1 VNHPILL
8 SPPET
13 GPAERDALV
22 AAVDSGWLAPVGPA
36 LDAFEAEMAA
46 TVGRAYGVGLS
57 SGTAALHLALLVHGV
72 GAGDDVLV
80 STFTFAAT
88 VNAIAYTGATPVLLD
103 SEASSWNLSPD
114 LLAEELAARRGRS
127 PKAAVVVDLYGQC
140 ADQARIVP
148 LLAEHGVLHVVDAA
162 ESLGATCD
170 GRPAGAFGDH
180 AVLSFNGNKIIT
192 TTGGGMFV
200 TDDAGVAAR
209 VRHLATQAR
218 EPVPH
223 YEHVEVGYNYRLSNL
238 LAAFGS
244 AQLADLERRV
254 ERRREIFARYA
265 VGLSSVPGLGFM
277 PEAPYGRA
285 NRWLTCITLDEDAG
299 AVSPEALRAHLQ
311 ARQIEARPTWKPM
324 HQQPVF
330 RHCPTRLDGTS
341 DALFRTGLCLPSGSS
356 LTHEDQDRVIDA
368 ILERAGA
375 GA

>member
-1 VNHPILL
+1 
-8 SPPET
+8 
-13 GPAERDALV
+13 
-22 AAVDSGWLAPVGPA
+22 
-36 LDAFEAEMAA
+36 
-46 TVGRAYGVGLS
+46 
-57 SGTAALHLALLVHGV
+57 
-72 GAGDDVLV
+72 
-80 STFTFAAT
+80 
-88 VNAIAYTGATPVLLD
+88 
-103 SEASSWNLSPD
+103 
-114 LLAEELAARRGRS
+114 
-127 PKAAVVVDLYGQC
+127 
-140 ADQARIVP
+140 
-148 LLAEHGVLHVVDAA
+148 VVDAA
-162 ESLGATCD
+162 ESLGATYD

-244 AQLADLERRV
+244 AQLADLDRRV
-254 ERRREIFARYA
+254 ERRREIFDRYA
-265 VGLSSVPGLGFM
+265 AGLASVPGLGFM

-299 AVSPEALRAHLQ
+299 AVAPEALRVHLQ
-311 ARQIEARPTWKPM
+311 AAQIEARPTWKPM

-330 RHCPTRLDGTS
+330 RHCPSRLDGTS

-356 LTHEDQDRVIDA
+356 LTHEDQDRVIGA
-368 ILERAGA
+368 ILERAGG